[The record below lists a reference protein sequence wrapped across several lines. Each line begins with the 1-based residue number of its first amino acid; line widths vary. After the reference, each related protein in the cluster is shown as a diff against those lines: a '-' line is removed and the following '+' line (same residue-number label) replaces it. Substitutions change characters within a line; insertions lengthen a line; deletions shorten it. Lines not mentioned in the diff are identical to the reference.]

1 MALLVAPHFW
11 TNACSEWLVESN
23 FVGGF
28 NFLKKNPNAHLLE
41 SHGLHPCAPW
51 VWCFCPQ
58 VSRYSYWCAMRKG
71 CAQIDV
77 AGFFPLPTPAA
88 LDGVMKCRKLQFWV
102 SPDGSTSA
110 GIKLCKRRT
119 GEALWVD
126 GRCEADA
133 VLEEDCFEKRRAG
146 QLGFAMSTN
155 PWESILHSV
164 YLYNLYIYIYYAY
177 DDYT

>member
-1 MALLVAPHFW
+1 M
-11 TNACSEWLVESN
+11 
-23 FVGGF
+23 
-28 NFLKKNPNAHLLE
+28 
-41 SHGLHPCAPW
+41 
-51 VWCFCPQ
+51 
-58 VSRYSYWCAMRKG
+58 
-71 CAQIDV
+71 
-77 AGFFPLPTPAA
+77 
-88 LDGVMKCRKLQFWV
+88 

-164 YLYNLYIYIYYAY
+164 YLCIYIYIMHMMIIHRHIQTLIPGSTSSLAPVHLLLLVCLSPRNRV
-177 DDYT
+177 TISAATCVSGHSEHLAKLATNCP